1 MGQRSRPRE
10 ASAHGGLSVSSSPGQ
25 VLCPSSPARE
35 KKADVSAIT
44 GWHLRL
50 LEKTQVQTPGPC
62 GSQVS
67 LNSGNP
73 CHQSWW
79 D

>member
-10 ASAHGGLSVSSSPGQ
+10 ASAHRGLSVT
-25 VLCPSSPARE
+25 SSPAWE